1 MFNPFK
7 NYKKVN
13 EKNKQEIIG
22 LIDKVMNSPA
32 SSAFVNDLNAMKNSL
47 ISQAP
52 TEGKELEKIDEQI
65 IASLMKA
72 NELLASGSVS
82 QARTYVSNARDKV
95 NSRVSSVSVN
105 GFKKGKEPTLS
116 DEQLMDILLNEA
128 QDKIKT
134 AAVEYNELKARSDA
148 GDLAA
153 RSKLN
158 FVFQKYQIAQ
168 QNLTAISNNQ
178 NRENIARLAK
188 QLTEEQKS
196 RIASRKFSD
205 EEFTVVMKQYAE
217 ISATIAQ
224 EGNDVLTGTNTI
236 SAVSG
241 AINQNQQ
248 DIADAMSVGMQNAT
262 FNTGSLPDSLAVPG
276 MGTAGAAQS
285 ANASFGAAAPSFGAS
300 AAPSFGAAAPANF
313 NPFAKQEEGELSKYS
328 TNQLN
333 GTVNLLTRQIE
344 DKEDRLAELKS
355 ERAALDKKMTKLL
368 SDYQT
373 LPPVKAKV
381 LEPEIR
387 AAKSRIDSSNFQLN
401 NVNQE
406 IIQLNNNLS
415 MVQKMLSLK
424 ERENSSK
431 AVNQTM
437 GGKLDLKGLSMDIAN
452 QVNKNNESVKLS
464 EDVNV
469 VSNADNIEF
478 GSGAIDLGSFEDV
491 QKSNEFDDLMKM
503 YDIGEKK
510 NG

>member
-22 LIDKVMNSPA
+22 LIDRIMNSSA

-47 ISQAP
+47 IAQAP
-52 TEGKELEKIDEQI
+52 SESKDLEKIDEQI

-72 NELLASGSVS
+72 NELIATGSVS
-82 QARTYVSNARDKV
+82 QAKTYVSNARDKV
-95 NSRVSSVSVN
+95 NSRVSSVTVN
-105 GFKKGKEPTLS
+105 GFKKGKEPDLT

-128 QDKIKT
+128 QDKIKN
-134 AAVEYNELKARSDA
+134 AAMEYNDLKARSDA

-188 QLTEEQKS
+188 QLTDEQKS

-205 EEFTVVMKQYAE
+205 EEFTVVMNQYAE

-248 DIADAMSVGMQNAT
+248 DIADAMSVGMQNAA

-276 MGTAGAAQS
+276 IGSVGTGAAQ
-285 ANASFGAAAPSFGAS
+285 AAPSFNAAPSFGAS
-300 AAPSFGAAAPANF
+300 AAPSFGAAPSNF
-313 NPFAKQEEGELSKYS
+313 NPFAKQDEGELSKYS

-344 DKEDRLAELKS
+344 DKEDKLAELKS

-368 SDYQT
+368 SDYQN

-415 MVQKMLSLK
+415 MIQKMLSLK
-424 ERENSSK
+424 ERETSSK

-437 GGKLDLKGLSMDIAN
+437 GGKLDLKGLSVDIAN

-478 GSGAIDLGSFEDV
+478 GTGAIDLGSFEDV

>member
-13 EKNKQEIIG
+13 EKNRQEIIG
-22 LIDKVMNSPA
+22 LIDRVMNTPA
-32 SSAFVNDLNAMKNSL
+32 SSAFINELNSMKNSL
-47 ISQAP
+47 MNQAI
-52 TEGKELEKIDEQI
+52 TDNKELEKTDEQI
-65 IASLMKA
+65 IASLVKA
-72 NELLASGSVS
+72 NELLAAGNTS
-82 QARTYVSNARDKV
+82 QARTYISNARDKV
-95 NSRVSSVSVN
+95 TTRVSSVSVG
-105 GFKKGKEPTLS
+105 GFKKGKDPVLS

-128 QDKIKT
+128 QDKIKS
-134 AAVEYNELKARSDA
+134 AATEYNELKARSDA

-158 FVFQKYQIAQ
+158 FVYQKYQIAQ

-188 QLTEEQKS
+188 QLTDEQKS
-196 RIASRKFSD
+196 RMASRKFSD

-217 ISATIAQ
+217 IAATIAQ

-276 MGTAGAAQS
+276 VSPTAGAS
-285 ANASFGAAAPSFGAS
+285 ASFASPSPSFGAAAS
-300 AAPSFGAAAPANF
+300 APANF
-313 NPFAKQEEGELSKYS
+313 NPFAKQDEGELSKYS

-344 DKEDRLAELKS
+344 DKEDRLADLKS
-355 ERAALDKKMTKLL
+355 ERAALDKRMEKLL
-368 SDYQT
+368 RDYQT

-401 NVNQE
+401 NLNQE
-406 IIQLNNNLS
+406 LIQLNNNLS
-415 MVQKMLSLK
+415 MIQKMLSLK
-424 ERENSSK
+424 EREMSSK
-431 AVNQTM
+431 AVDQTM
-437 GGKLDLKGLSMDIAN
+437 GGKLDLKGMSVDIAN
-452 QVNKNNESVKLS
+452 QVNKNNENIKLS

-478 GSGAIDLGSFEDV
+478 GTGAIDLGSIDDV

-503 YDIGEKK
+503 YNIGEK
-510 NG
+510 N

>member
-13 EKNKQEIIG
+13 EKNRQEIIG
-22 LIDKVMNSPA
+22 LIDRIMNSPA
-32 SSAFVNDLNAMKNSL
+32 SSGFINELNAMKNSL
-47 ISQAP
+47 INQPA
-52 TEGKELEKIDEQI
+52 TDNKELEKTDEQI
-65 IASLMKA
+65 IASLVKA
-72 NELLASGSVS
+72 NELLAAGSTS
-82 QARTYVSNARDKV
+82 QARTYVNNAREKV

-105 GFKKGKEPTLS
+105 GFRKGKDPVLS
-116 DEQLMDILLNEA
+116 DEQLMDILLDEA

-134 AAVEYNELKARSDA
+134 AALEYNELKARSDA

-158 FVFQKYQIAQ
+158 FVYQKYQIAQ

-188 QLTEEQKS
+188 QLTDEQKS
-196 RIASRKFSD
+196 RMAARKFSD

-217 ISATIAQ
+217 IAATIAQ
-224 EGNDVLTGTNTI
+224 EGNDVLAGTNTVA
-236 SAVSG
+236 AVSG

-248 DIADAMSVGMQNAT
+248 DIADAMNVGMQNAT

-276 MGTAGAAQS
+276 MGTATAPAGKAASAPSFGAPA
-285 ANASFGAAAPSFGAS
+285 ASFGAAA
-300 AAPSFGAAAPANF
+300 APASF
-313 NPFAKQEEGELSKYS
+313 NPFAKQDEGELSKYS

-344 DKEDRLAELKS
+344 DKEDRLADLKS
-355 ERAALDKKMTKLL
+355 ERAALDKRMEKLL
-368 SDYQT
+368 RDYQT

-401 NVNQE
+401 NLNQE
-406 IIQLNNNLS
+406 LIQLNNNLS
-415 MVQKMLSLK
+415 MIQKMLSLK
-424 ERENSSK
+424 EREMSSK
-431 AVNQTM
+431 AVDQTM
-437 GGKLDLKGLSMDIAN
+437 GGKLDLKDMSVDIAN
-452 QVNKNNESVKLS
+452 QVGKNNDNVKLS

-478 GSGAIDLGSFEDV
+478 GTGAIDLGSLDDV
-491 QKSNEFDDLMKM
+491 QKSSEFDDLMKM
-503 YDIGEKK
+503 YNIGEKN

>member
-13 EKNKQEIIG
+13 EKNRQEIIG
-22 LIDKVMNSPA
+22 LIDRIMNSPA
-32 SSAFVNDLNAMKNSL
+32 SSGFINELNSMKNSL
-47 ISQAP
+47 MNQAASDN
-52 TEGKELEKIDEQI
+52 KELEKIDEQI
-65 IASLMKA
+65 IASLAKA
-72 NELLASGSVS
+72 NGLLSAGNTS
-82 QARTYVSNARDKV
+82 QARTYIANARDKV
-95 NSRVSSVSVN
+95 TSRVSSVSV
-105 GFKKGKEPTLS
+105 GGGKKGKDPVLS

-128 QDKIKT
+128 QDKIKN
-134 AAVEYNELKARSDA
+134 AANEYNELKARSDA

-158 FVFQKYQIAQ
+158 FVYQKYQIAQ

-188 QLTEEQKS
+188 ELTDEQKA
-196 RIASRKFSD
+196 RMASRKFSD

-217 ISATIAQ
+217 IAATIAQ

-276 MGTAGAAQS
+276 MEA
-285 ANASFGAAAPSFGAS
+285 ANASFGAPAAPSFGAAAPSFGAT
-300 AAPSFGAAAPANF
+300 AAPASF
-313 NPFAKQEEGELSKYS
+313 NPFAKQDEGELSKYS

-344 DKEDRLAELKS
+344 DKEDRLADLKS
-355 ERAALDKKMTKLL
+355 ERAALDKKMEKLL
-368 SDYQT
+368 RDYQT

-401 NVNQE
+401 NLNQE
-406 IIQLNNNLS
+406 LIQLNNNLS
-415 MVQKMLSLK
+415 MIQKMLSLK
-424 ERENSSK
+424 EREMSSK
-431 AVNQTM
+431 AVDQTM
-437 GGKLDLKGLSMDIAN
+437 GGKLDLKGMSVDIAN
-452 QVNKNNESVKLS
+452 QIGKNNDSVKLS

-478 GSGAIDLGSFEDV
+478 GTGAIDLGSIDDV
-491 QKSNEFDDLMKM
+491 QKSSEFDDLMKM
-503 YDIGEKK
+503 YNIGEK
-510 NG
+510 N

>member
-188 QLTEEQKS
+188 QLTDEQKS

-205 EEFTVVMKQYAE
+205 EDFTDGYQHHFGGVGCDKPKSTGYCRRYERGYAKRH
-217 ISATIAQ
+217 
-224 EGNDVLTGTNTI
+224 L
-236 SAVSG
+236 
-241 AINQNQQ
+241 
-248 DIADAMSVGMQNAT
+248 
-262 FNTGSLPDSLAVPG
+262 
-276 MGTAGAAQS
+276 
-285 ANASFGAAAPSFGAS
+285 
-300 AAPSFGAAAPANF
+300 
-313 NPFAKQEEGELSKYS
+313 
-328 TNQLN
+328 
-333 GTVNLLTRQIE
+333 
-344 DKEDRLAELKS
+344 
-355 ERAALDKKMTKLL
+355 
-368 SDYQT
+368 
-373 LPPVKAKV
+373 
-381 LEPEIR
+381 
-387 AAKSRIDSSNFQLN
+387 
-401 NVNQE
+401 
-406 IIQLNNNLS
+406 
-415 MVQKMLSLK
+415 
-424 ERENSSK
+424 
-431 AVNQTM
+431 
-437 GGKLDLKGLSMDIAN
+437 
-452 QVNKNNESVKLS
+452 
-464 EDVNV
+464 
-469 VSNADNIEF
+469 
-478 GSGAIDLGSFEDV
+478 
-491 QKSNEFDDLMKM
+491 
-503 YDIGEKK
+503 
-510 NG
+510 

>member
-1 MFNPFK
+1 MFNLFK
-7 NYKKVN
+7 NYKKIN
-13 EKNKQEIIG
+13 EKNRQEIIG

-32 SSAFVNDLNAMKNSL
+32 SSAFVNELNAMKNSL
-47 ISQAP
+47 MNQAS
-52 TEGKELEKIDEQI
+52 GDDKELAKTDEQI

-72 NELLASGSVS
+72 NELLSSGGTS
-82 QARTYVSNARDKV
+82 QARVYISNACDKI
-95 NSRVSSVSVN
+95 NSRVASVSVN
-105 GFKKGKEPTLS
+105 GFKKGKEPKLS

-134 AAVEYNELKARSDA
+134 AALEYNELKARSDA
-148 GDLAA
+148 GDIAA

-158 FVFQKYQIAQ
+158 FVYQKYQIAQ

-188 QLTEEQKS
+188 QLTDEQKS
-196 RIASRKFSD
+196 RIAERKFSD

-236 SAVSG
+236 AAVSG

-248 DIADAMSVGMQNAT
+248 DIADAMNIGMQNAT
-262 FNTGSLPDSLAVPG
+262 FNASSLPESLAVPG
-276 MGTAGAAQS
+276 TPSAGIGAGKQ
-285 ANASFGAAAPSFGAS
+285 ANASFGTPASSGAS
-300 AAPSFGAAAPANF
+300 AASFGAAPANF

-328 TNQLN
+328 ANQLN

-344 DKEDRLAELKS
+344 DKEDRLADLKS
-355 ERAALDKKMTKLL
+355 ERAALDKKMEKLL
-368 SDYQT
+368 RDYQT
-373 LPPVKAKV
+373 LPPAKAKV

-401 NVNQE
+401 NLNQE
-406 IIQLNNNLS
+406 LIQLNNNLS
-415 MVQKMLSLK
+415 MIQKMLSLK
-424 ERENSSK
+424 ERDMASK

-437 GGKLDLKGLSMDIAN
+437 GGNLDLKGLSVDIAN

-478 GSGAIDLGSFEDV
+478 GTGAIDLGSPEDV

-503 YDIGEKK
+503 YNIGEKK